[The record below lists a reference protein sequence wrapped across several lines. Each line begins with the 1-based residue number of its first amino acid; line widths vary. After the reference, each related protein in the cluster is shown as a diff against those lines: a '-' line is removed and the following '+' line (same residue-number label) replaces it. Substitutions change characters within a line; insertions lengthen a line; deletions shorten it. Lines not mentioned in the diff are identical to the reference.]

1 MTVITGTRS
10 ESTVVELRYTKLED
24 LYQSLVIDTIMAV
37 TMYSNL
43 PSYQLRSHQV
53 KKLLID

>member
-10 ESTVVELRYTKLED
+10 ESTVAELRYTKLD
-24 LYQSLVIDTIMAV
+24 NLYQSLVIDTIIAV

-43 PSYQLRSHQV
+43 PSYQRRSN
-53 KKLLID
+53 LS

>member
-10 ESTVVELRYTKLED
+10 ESTVVELRYTKLD
-24 LYQSLVIDTIMAV
+24 GLYQSLVIDTIMAV

-43 PSYQLRSHQV
+43 PSYQLRSH
-53 KKLLID
+53 LS